1 MIDKGFVKVDRDI
14 KIDYSNNDI
23 RVYLHLLM
31 SANYTEKNVYD
42 RQIKVG
48 QCITSYGKVAD
59 ALNISLGGAKTS
71 IKHLMS
77 AELIVWHGARDKYSV
92 CTISD
97 YDKKCKDIK
106 YNFVMLNR
114 SVTAESWY
122 RHEGAAK
129 LYYYLLLNIPPGD
142 NIITLKPIYLRQL
155 LGLGHSQYSNG
166 IAKLID
172 NGQVT
177 CTKVGRQ
184 IQLSLANSASTVAA
198 SPSSSPSSP
207 AIRTSNIKEGQ
218 DKEASSDTQY
228 YY

>member
-1 MIDKGFVKVDRDI
+1 MIDKGFVKIDRDI

-59 ALNISLGGAKTS
+59 ALDISLGGVKTA
-71 IKHLMS
+71 IKHLTG
-77 AELIVWHGARDKYSV
+77 AGLLVWHGVRDKYSI

-97 YDKKCKDIK
+97 YDKKCKEIK

-122 RHEGAAK
+122 KHEGAAK
-129 LYYYLLLNIPPGD
+129 VYYYLLLNIPPGD
-142 NIITLKPIYLRQL
+142 NSITLKPIYLQQL

-177 CTKVGRQ
+177 CLKVGRQ

-198 SPSSSPSSP
+198 SPPSHFSP
-207 AIRTSNIKEGQ
+207 ASRTSSIKGEQ

>member
-1 MIDKGFVKVDRDI
+1 
-14 KIDYSNNDI
+14 
-23 RVYLHLLM
+23 M

-59 ALNISLGGAKTS
+59 ALDISLGGVKTA
-71 IKHLMS
+71 IKHLTE
-77 AELIVWHGARDKYSV
+77 AGLIVWHGVRDKYSV

-97 YDKKCKDIK
+97 YGKKCKEIK

-122 RHEGAAK
+122 KHEGAAK

-142 NIITLKPIYLRQL
+142 NSITLKPIYLRQL

-177 CTKVGRQ
+177 CLKVGRQ
-184 IQLSLANSASTVAA
+184 IQLSLANFASTVAA
-198 SPSSSPSSP
+198 SPPSSYPSSS
-207 AIRTSNIKEGQ
+207 ATRTASIKEEQ

>member
-77 AELIVWHGARDKYSV
+77 AELIVWHGVRDKYSV

>member
-1 MIDKGFVKVDRDI
+1 M
-14 KIDYSNNDI
+14 
-23 RVYLHLLM
+23 
-31 SANYTEKNVYD
+31 YD

-77 AELIVWHGARDKYSV
+77 AELIVWHGVRDKYSV

>member
-1 MIDKGFVKVDRDI
+1 MIDKGFVKIDRDI

-48 QCITSYGKVAD
+48 QCITFYGKVAD
-59 ALNISLGGAKTS
+59 ALDISLGGVKTA
-71 IKHLMS
+71 IKHLTG
-77 AELIVWHGARDKYSV
+77 AGLLVWHGVRDKYSI

-97 YDKKCKDIK
+97 YDKKCKEIK

-122 RHEGAAK
+122 KHEGAAK
-129 LYYYLLLNIPPGD
+129 VYYYLLLNIPPGD
-142 NIITLKPIYLRQL
+142 NSITLKPIYLQQL

-177 CTKVGRQ
+177 CLKVGRQ

-198 SPSSSPSSP
+198 SPPSHFSP
-207 AIRTSNIKEGQ
+207 AIRTSSIKGEQ

>member
-1 MIDKGFVKVDRDI
+1 MIYKGFIKVDRDI

-31 SANYTEKNVYD
+31 SANYVDNNVYGL
-42 RQIKVG
+42 QIKMG
-48 QCITSYGKVAD
+48 QCITSYRRVAN
-59 ALNISLGGAKTS
+59 ALNISLGGVKTA
-71 IKHLMS
+71 IKHLTG
-77 AELIVWHGARDKYSV
+77 AGLIVWHGVRDKYSV

-97 YDKKCKDIK
+97 YDKKCKEIK

-122 RHEGAAK
+122 KHEGAAK

-142 NIITLKPIYLRQL
+142 NSITLKPIYLQQL

-184 IQLSLANSASTVAA
+184 MQLSLANSAFTVAA
-198 SPSSSPSSP
+198 SPPPPSSP
-207 AIRTSNIKEGQ
+207 AIRTSSSVKEKT